1 MAVLLAMA
9 GEYGYH
15 RDELYFIVT
24 GQHPDWGYPDQ
35 PPLSPLL
42 AAAMDAVA
50 PGSLLALRL
59 PSALALGAVV
69 LIAAL
74 LAREMGGGRFSQ
86 LLTAGAVGIG
96 TFPLAVGHLLSTATF
111 DLLAWVALNWLVAR
125 ILRTGDARLW
135 LAAGALAGLALQ
147 NKHLVGF
154 LIVALVVGIAAT
166 PQHRYHLRGPWFW
179 AGAAMGAAIWAP
191 NVVWQAAHGWPA
203 LAIAGD
209 IAAEEASFGGRL
221 EFVLLQLVIFGAGA
235 TILVGMGLHRL
246 FRHPLGR
253 TFRPFG
259 WAAVVLFAVFTITG
273 GKAYY
278 LVGLFPALVAAG
290 SVTAEG
296 WAVRSRLALA
306 VAVVVAGGLAV
317 PIGLPLLPAEVFARS
332 IYAGPGEDQLN
343 TIGWAEFVD
352 SIADTHA
359 RLPAAA
365 RRSAV
370 IITGNYGEAGA
381 LAVLGRDRGL
391 PAVFSGHNAYG
402 LWGPPPDGS
411 GPAIL
416 VGYGEERMR
425 QALTGCETV
434 GTVDNGIDA
443 PTDEQ
448 GLPIWICDGPRG
460 SWADVW
466 PHLVHL
472 SG

>member
-1 MAVLLAMA
+1 
-9 GEYGYH
+9 
-15 RDELYFIVT
+15 
-24 GQHPDWGYPDQ
+24 
-35 PPLSPLL
+35 
-42 AAAMDAVA
+42 
-50 PGSLLALRL
+50 
-59 PSALALGAVV
+59 
-69 LIAAL
+69 
-74 LAREMGGGRFSQ
+74 
-86 LLTAGAVGIG
+86 
-96 TFPLAVGHLLSTATF
+96 
-111 DLLAWVALNWLVAR
+111 
-125 ILRTGDARLW
+125 
-135 LAAGALAGLALQ
+135 
-147 NKHLVGF
+147 
-154 LIVALVVGIAAT
+154 
-166 PQHRYHLRGPWFW
+166 
-179 AGAAMGAAIWAP
+179 MGAAIWAP

-259 WAAVVLFAVFTITG
+259 WAAVVLFAVFTSTG